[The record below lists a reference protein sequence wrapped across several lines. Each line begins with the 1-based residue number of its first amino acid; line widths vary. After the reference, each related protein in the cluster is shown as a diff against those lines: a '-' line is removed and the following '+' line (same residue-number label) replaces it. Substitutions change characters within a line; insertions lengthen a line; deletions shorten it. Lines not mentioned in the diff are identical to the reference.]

1 MSPLLAS
8 ARLRWQTF
16 WHKAV
21 QTGRLICGVP
31 DYDNYV
37 AHMRQAHP
45 DAPMMDYPTFFR
57 DRMNARYGRGRSRC
71 C

>member
-1 MSPLLAS
+1 MSRS
-8 ARLRWQTF
+8 WARIVAGWKRVWR
-16 WHKAV
+16 KAV

-37 AHMRQAHP
+37 AHMRDSHP
-45 DAPMMDYPTFFR
+45 GMPVMDYETFFR
-57 DRMNARYGRGRSRC
+57 ERMNARYGRGRSRC